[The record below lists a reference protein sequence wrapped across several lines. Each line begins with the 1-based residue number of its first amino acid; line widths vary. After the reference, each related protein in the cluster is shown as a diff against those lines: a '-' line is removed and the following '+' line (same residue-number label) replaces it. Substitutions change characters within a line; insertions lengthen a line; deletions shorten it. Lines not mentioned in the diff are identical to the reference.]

1 MNKLK
6 ALTTNL
12 VLAVPQ
18 VYAQSDTINLDQ
30 PGSDFDA
37 LTGLTIPS
45 IISGLVKLAM
55 VVVAIVF
62 FAMLIWGGIR
72 WITSRGDKT
81 EVENAR
87 NQITHALIGLAI
99 VFVAWAILTL
109 LNSLFG
115 VDLFQLEIPSFTGN
129 P

>member
-18 VYAQSDTINLDQ
+18 VYAQDTINLDQ
-30 PGSDFDA
+30 PGSDFDP
-37 LTGLTIPS
+37 LTSLTIPS

-115 VDLFQLEIPSFTGN
+115 VDLFQLEIPSFTGTT
-129 P
+129 

>member
-1 MNKLK
+1 
-6 ALTTNL
+6 
-12 VLAVPQ
+12 
-18 VYAQSDTINLDQ
+18 LDQ

>member
-12 VLAVPQ
+12 ALAVPG
-18 VYAQSDTINLDQ
+18 VYAQGQAQDQIDLNPPPGWENL
-30 PGSDFDA
+30 GGITVA
-37 LTGLTIPS
+37 KLV
-45 IISGLVKLAM
+45 SGLIKLSL
-55 VVVAIVF
+55 VVVALVF

-87 NQITHALIGLAI
+87 NQVTHALIGLAI
-99 VFVAWAILTL
+99 VFVAWAIVQLIKT
-109 LNSLFG
+109 LFG
-115 VDLFQLEIPSFTGN
+115 VDILTLDIPN
-129 P
+129 LYQ